1 MNKET
6 SSGKQVSK
14 PFGDNF
20 SIDQYS
26 RNMNSIGFD
35 YNFKIYE

>member
-6 SSGKQVSK
+6 SSGKQVSW

-20 SIDQYS
+20 SVDQYL
-26 RNMNSIGFD
+26 RNINIQL
-35 YNFKIYE
+35 